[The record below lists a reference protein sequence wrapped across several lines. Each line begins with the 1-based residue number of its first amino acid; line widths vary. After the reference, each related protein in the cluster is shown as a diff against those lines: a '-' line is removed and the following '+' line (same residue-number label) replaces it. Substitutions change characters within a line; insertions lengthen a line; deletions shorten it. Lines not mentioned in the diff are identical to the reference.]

1 MAEIKWIKICTDLFD
16 DEKILLIDGMED
28 RDSIIVIWVKL
39 LCLAGKQNNN
49 GVFMI
54 GGKMPY
60 TDEMLA
66 TIFHRPLET
75 VQKAMTVFETFGM
88 VEVVEGVFTLPNW
101 EKHQSLE
108 QFEKNKEKT
117 RKRVAEHRARQKE
130 KIDGNVTVTPDVTQ
144 CNNDGNVTVTQ
155 CNGDRIDKNRLDK
168 KRIEVV
174 EVSKKHNLHSNGDGD
189 ATAAEIYQSFESEF
203 GRPLTPTELDKIAG
217 WLADEKLNANLILH
231 CLKTAVLRNKRSL
244 QYIDSVLQSWADEG
258 LHTVDEVEERNR
270 VYREQQSVKPKKEN
284 YRIFRGEQA
293 SDDINDEDIYE
304 VF

>member
-49 GVFMI
+49 GVFVI

-75 VQKAMTVFETFGM
+75 VQKAMAVFETFGM

-117 RKRVAEHRARQKE
+117 RKKPAK
-130 KIDGNVTVTPDVTQ
+130 G
-144 CNNDGNVTVTQ
+144 
-155 CNGDRIDKNRLDK
+155 
-168 KRIEVV
+168 
-174 EVSKKHNLHSNGDGD
+174 
-189 ATAAEIYQSFESEF
+189 
-203 GRPLTPTELDKIAG
+203 
-217 WLADEKLNANLILH
+217 
-231 CLKTAVLRNKRSL
+231 
-244 QYIDSVLQSWADEG
+244 G
-258 LHTVDEVEERNR
+258 LFHTDP
-270 VYREQQSVKPKKEN
+270 QL
-284 YRIFRGEQA
+284 FLG
-293 SDDINDEDIYE
+293 
-304 VF
+304 